1 MLEVYF
7 HDMSQCLTTSASER
21 QSHTPG
27 TQWWWIVS
35 KRQSP
40 LQYRKRVS
48 TATRFRSSGGKANT
62 ASPNIS
68 SPESTSIAPTI
79 RLHKVLARS
88 SRCWLYKLASGGV
101 RTIVIRS
108 TNIRSEVE
116 LVLMRD
122 PRASVS
128 DGVNIA
134 SYLFLIGRGH
144 DNSVEVV
151 SVARCQVKANIGD
164 IAQLP
169 RAKNAFSCGST
180 MHRLGNRSRKLP
192 AHDRIRP

>member
-1 MLEVYF
+1 MLAVYF

-21 QSHTPG
+21 QSHRPS

-48 TATRFRSSGGKANT
+48 KATRFRSSDGKANS

-79 RLHKVLARS
+79 PGQKLTVLVVQAIVKGSPNNRHSVHPHSQRS
-88 SRCWLYKLASGGV
+88 
-101 RTIVIRS
+101 
-108 TNIRSEVE
+108 VE

-128 DGVNIA
+128 DGVNVA

-151 SVARCQVKANIGD
+151 SVARCQAKANIGD
-164 IAQLP
+164 TVQLP
-169 RAKNAFSCGST
+169 RAEKTFSPCGST